1 MQGIDDSGN
10 TPPSDIPRHYN
21 EVPDCAHDSK
31 EWVQC
36 DGGMLYCPQCGY
48 SVSVIIEALQKRIA
62 MDGIS
67 LALYRRQSR
76 LVDEDN

>member
-10 TPPSDIPRHYN
+10 TPPSDIPRHYM
-21 EVPDCAHDSK
+21 EGPDCAHDSM
-31 EWVQC
+31 EWVQ
-36 DGGMLYCPQCGY
+36 DSGGMLYCPQCGY
-48 SVSVIIEALQKRIA
+48 SVSAIIDELKNANVVLART
-62 MDGIS
+62 